1 MIAFAFDGTIYDKHL
16 RTNHVERTTTKAKVD
31 KEFKGNQIFVHQTV
45 LASLL
50 YAINNN
56 IMPYEVADKT
66 TSLEI
71 VGEFREIKAH
81 YGGKGTTVNMT
92 VSVVPSSGKFLT
104 LDNKLGFVLGRESDL
119 FVNLELHCANPLQ
132 NKTRELCL
140 IF

>member
-1 MIAFAFDGTIYDKHL
+1 M
-16 RTNHVERTTTKAKVD
+16 
-31 KEFKGNQIFVHQTV
+31 HQTV

-50 YAINNN
+50 YAINNK
-56 IMPYEVADKT
+56 IMPYEVVDKT

-71 VGEFREIKAH
+71 VGEFQEIKAH

-92 VSVVPSSGKFLT
+92 VSIVPSSGEFLT
-104 LDNKLGFVLGRESDL
+104 LDNKLGFVFGKESDL
-119 FVNLELHCANPLQ
+119 FVNLELHCANSLQ